1 MTQMEDITYIRKTL
15 HDRGICVIIPT
26 FNNVESIKSVVEDA
40 LIYCN
45 DVIVV
50 DDGSN
55 DGTTDILRTI
65 NDITLVSYPRNRG
78 KGHAL
83 KCGFSKALEMGFAY
97 AITMDADGQHKAKD
111 IPLFL
116 KANQQW
122 PGSIILGSRD
132 DKEIVR
138 AKGCTFANKFSNFWF
153 SVETLHH
160 IPDTQTGFRL
170 YPLKKLYGYKL
181 LTSRYEAELEL
192 IVFASWHGVKLHSI
206 PINVYYPPIEERV
219 SHFRPGLDFTRI
231 SILNSILC
239 GLAVVYG
246 LPLLIF
252 RKATTFIRTVVVLL
266 SILLMFVFFSPTIWL
281 YVKASKMTER
291 KKWQLHLL
299 IYRVMR
305 FIIFKIGIP
314 GAYFSYSV
322 DKSVD
327 FNTPSVIICNHQSHL
342 DLMYLLALTPKIIFL
357 TNDWVWHNPL
367 YSFLIRHAEYYPA
380 SQGIE
385 TLMPHF
391 ESLISRGYSIAIFP
405 EGTRSADCR
414 IARFHKGA
422 FYVARQLGVSI
433 LPIFLY
439 GTGRILKKNTYHM
452 SKSPVYLEVRK
463 AVSTDEFKNIGD
475 DKDVMRYFHHIYLRH
490 FEEIS
495 NKKEQN
501 V

>member
-1 MTQMEDITYIRKTL
+1 MTQTEDITYIRKTL
-15 HDRGICVIIPT
+15 HDRAICVIIPT
-26 FNNVESIKSVVEDA
+26 YNNAGSIRSVVEDA
-40 LIYCN
+40 LSYCN

-55 DGTTDILRTI
+55 DGTSDILRSIKGITI
-65 NDITLVSYPRNRG
+65 VSYPRNRG

-83 KCGFSKALEMGFAY
+83 KCGFSKALDMGFAY

-122 PGSIILGSRD
+122 PGSIIMGSRD
-132 DKEIVR
+132 DKDMVR
-138 AKGCTFANKFSNFWF
+138 TKGSTFANKFSNIWF
-153 SVETLHH
+153 FVETLHR

-206 PINVYYPPIEERV
+206 PIHVYYPPKEERV

-239 GLAVVYG
+239 GLAVAYG
-246 LPLLIF
+246 LPLLII
-252 RKATTFIRTVVVLL
+252 RKTAVFIRTVVVLL
-266 SILLMFVFFSPTIWL
+266 SILLMFAFFSPTIWL
-281 YVKASKMTER
+281 YVKSSKMTEH
-291 KKWQLHLL
+291 KKWRLHVL
-299 IYRVMR
+299 IYKVMH

-314 GAYFSYSV
+314 GARFTYSI

-327 FNTPSVIICNHQSHL
+327 FSKPSVIICNHQSHL
-342 DLMYLLALTPKIIFL
+342 DLMYLLALTPKMIFL

-367 YSFLIRHAEYYPA
+367 YGFLIRHAEYYPA

-385 TLMPHF
+385 TLMPRF

-422 FYVARQLGVSI
+422 FYVAKNLGVSI

-439 GTGRILKKNTYHM
+439 GTGRVLKKKTYHIA
-452 SKSPVYLEVRK
+452 KGPVYLEVDK
-463 AVSTDEFKNIGD
+463 AVSPEEIREMGDERDMMKH
-475 DKDVMRYFHHIYLRH
+475 FHQIYLRH

-495 NKKEQN
+495 NKIEQN